1 MKPRTLAI
9 VATSAAM
16 VFVGALVALMFSI
29 YVESPRAVPF
39 DTSFSLIDDQGRPVD
54 QSIFK
59 GHPAL
64 VYFGYTHCPEAC
76 PTTLYE
82 VADWMNTLGDQ
93 GKALRAYFFS
103 IDPERDTQ
111 EVMHEYVNAFSSRI
125 IGVTGKPEEMKKVAD
140 GWIIHAEK
148 LPSENGDYHMSHTVS
163 LLLIGADGRLKGVIP
178 YGADRKQALAEIR
191 SALLQHFGGA

>member
-9 VATSAAM
+9 VATSAAT

-191 SALLQHFGGA
+191 SALLQHSGGA

>member
-191 SALLQHFGGA
+191 SALLQHSGGA